1 MPTSH
6 KTPAQAAPKA
16 SATAASAGA
25 QSIASPISPMLA
37 KAAAALP
44 TEGGFLFEPKWD
56 GMHVIVFRQ
65 GGQTL
70 VQGRDFK
77 SLNRYFPELV
87 KSLDESLPKGCVID
101 GELVVGVPGGLDFGL
116 LQSRIHPAETR
127 IAWMARKHAASF
139 IAFDLLAAGGKSVM
153 HLGQAE
159 RRARLEQLIGSI
171 KPPVYLTPMTR
182 DPAVAAGWLER
193 FVGAGLDGVMAK
205 PEGGAYLPGKR
216 MLLKIKHDHT
226 ADCVV
231 TGFRW
236 HKDTQDQIGSLL
248 LGLYDEAGVLK
259 EVGMASSFTE
269 ALRRQLVQDLAPV
282 RLPAPAAQAQGT
294 TDDERGQAPAWEPL
308 QPLRACEV
316 TYDHLTGRSLRG
328 AAGFV
333 RWRDDKPATDCR
345 YDQLEITP
353 APELAGL
360 FGRRLKK

>member
-1 MPTSH
+1 
-6 KTPAQAAPKA
+6 
-16 SATAASAGA
+16 
-25 QSIASPISPMLA
+25 MLA

-56 GMHVIVFRQ
+56 GMHAIVFRQ

-70 VQGRDFK
+70 IQGRDFK

-87 KSLDESLPKGCVID
+87 KSLDESLPKGCIVD
-101 GELVVGVPGGLDFGL
+101 GEIVVSVPGGLDFGL

-139 IAFDLLAAGGKSVM
+139 VAFDLLAAGGKSVM
-153 HLGQAE
+153 ALGQAE
-159 RRARLEQLIGSI
+159 RRTRLEQLIGSL

-182 DPAVAAGWLER
+182 DPAVAIGWLER

-205 PEGGAYLPGKR
+205 PEGGTYLPGKR
-216 MLLKIKHDHT
+216 TMWKIKRDHT

-236 HKDTQDQIGSLL
+236 HKDTQDQVGSLQ
-248 LGLYDEAGVLK
+248 LGLYDDAGVLQP
-259 EVGMASSFTE
+259 VGMTSSFSE
-269 ALRRQLVQDLAPV
+269 EMRRQLVEELAPL
-282 RLPAPAAQAQGT
+282 RLQLPAGQTPGS
-294 TDDERGQAPAWEPL
+294 TDDADDQAPAWETL

-316 TYDHLTGRSLRG
+316 TYDHLLGKRFRH

-333 RWRDDKPATDCR
+333 RWRSDKPAADCH
-345 YDQLEITP
+345 YEQLEITP
-353 APELAGL
+353 APELSGV
-360 FGRRLKK
+360 FGRRLNK